1 MPYKPI
7 VDIIFYSPLT
17 QDPDRC
23 NHAVYTHDGASISDQ
38 RGHVNFV
45 VRALYCMVLF
55 FIAQLPLSYAIRVD
69 LDRFFSAFS
78 MVVGQSRVQVEP
90 WTYGPGHRRKD
101 VEHSNSDQEVI
112 DDAEYVEQ
120 EGIRKDINKRWVA
133 YELYTA
139 GHIPW
144 AVCTNKYPALGG
156 VSDGARNVTMGA
168 VIHFLQHNCGS

>member
-1 MPYKPI
+1 MPYKQL
-7 VDIIFYSPLT
+7 VDVVSSSPLT

-23 NHAVYTHDGASISDQ
+23 NHAVYTHDGGSISDQ

-55 FIAQLPLSYAIRVD
+55 FIAQLPLLYAVRVD

-78 MVVGQSRVQVEP
+78 MVVDQNRVQVEP

-101 VEHSNSDQEVI
+101 AKHLNSDREVI
-112 DDAEYVEQ
+112 DNAEYVDQ
-120 EGIRKDINKRWVA
+120 EGIRKDINRRWVA
-133 YELYTA
+133 YESYTA

-144 AVCTNKYPALGG
+144 V
-156 VSDGARNVTMGA
+156 VSPVYATL
-168 VIHFLQHNCGS
+168 IY